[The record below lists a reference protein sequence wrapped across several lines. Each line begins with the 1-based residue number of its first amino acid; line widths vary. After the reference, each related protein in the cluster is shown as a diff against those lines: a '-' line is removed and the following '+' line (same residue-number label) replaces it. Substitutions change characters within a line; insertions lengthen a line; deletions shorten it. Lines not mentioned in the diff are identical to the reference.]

1 MLTDQERREIMEEL
15 KRHPQGQSA
24 SIEAL
29 KIVQRHR
36 GWVSD
41 EIRDVAALLG
51 MTAEELDSVATFYS
65 FIYRRPVGKHVIL
78 ICDSVSCWVMGYE
91 EILRHLK
98 ERLGIG
104 PGGTSA
110 DGQFTL
116 LPVNCLG
123 ICDHAPA
130 LIIDDE
136 THRDLTPEKVDGI
149 LRKYSG

>member
-1 MLTDQERREIMEEL
+1 MLTDQERQEIVEEL
-15 KRHPQGQSA
+15 KRHAHGRA
-24 SIEAL
+24 ACVEAL

-41 EIRDVAALLG
+41 EIGDVATLLG

-65 FIYRRPVGKHVIL
+65 LIFRRPVGKHVIL

-91 EILRHLK
+91 EILLHLK
-98 ERLGIG
+98 ERLGIA
-104 PGGTSA
+104 PGETSG

-136 THRDLTPEKVDGI
+136 TYRDLTPEKMDAI
-149 LRKYSG
+149 LRKYL

>member
-15 KRHPQGQSA
+15 TRHHQGQSA
-24 SIEAL
+24 SVEAL

-104 PGGTSA
+104 PGETSA

-149 LRKYSG
+149 LRKYAG